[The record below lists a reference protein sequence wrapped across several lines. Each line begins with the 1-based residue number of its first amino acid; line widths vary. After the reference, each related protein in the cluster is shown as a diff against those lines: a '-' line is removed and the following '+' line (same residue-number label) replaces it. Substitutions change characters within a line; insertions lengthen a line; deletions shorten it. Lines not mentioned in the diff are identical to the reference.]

1 LNQPSQAQATPYFF
15 NGIAPKETLPAALE
29 PTAFGGNLPF
39 VDSERP
45 FDLRGNR
52 DFRETIEALVGEL
65 SAAVMPPHPDLA
77 APTLTRLR

>member
-1 LNQPSQAQATPYFF
+1 MSLHPTDGSRSGLAAGT
-15 NGIAPKETLPAALE
+15 GLHAPKETLPAALE

-45 FDLRGNR
+45 FEVCGNG

-65 SAAVMPPHPDLA
+65 MQ
-77 APTLTRLR
+77 R